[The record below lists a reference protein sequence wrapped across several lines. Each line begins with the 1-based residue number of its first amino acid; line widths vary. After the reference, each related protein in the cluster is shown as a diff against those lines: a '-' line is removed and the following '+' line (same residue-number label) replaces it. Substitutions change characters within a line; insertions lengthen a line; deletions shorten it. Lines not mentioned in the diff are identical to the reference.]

1 MKNNNSNSEL
11 SKKIV
16 QDSMDKI
23 SKRAKSI
30 LVCYVNCLYE
40 NRLAR
45 IIAILGFDSAEAN
58 EALKDKDSLSRKN
71 ILELAKVIPMSDK
84 YAIKEV
90 DDVLAGFDYEF
101 KKEYNNIKNN
111 LLNSEHDE
119 AKKIIEEF
127 RNELPVMQDKLNDCL
142 FNFNDLQN
150 LNDRAV
156 QILLKELDQQ
166 QLAKALKGASTEVQD
181 RIFRNM
187 SKTTANMLKEDLQF
201 IGPLSLSE
209 VDEAKSFILKTL
221 FDLEKKGKLK
231 INSLQPSELIK

>member
-30 LVCYVNCLYE
+30 LVCYVKCLYE
-40 NRLAR
+40 SRLAR
-45 IIAILGFDSAEAN
+45 IIAILGCDSPEAN
-58 EALKDKDSLSRKN
+58 EALENKDSLSRKN
-71 ILELAKVIPMSDK
+71 ILDRAKVIPMFDK

-90 DDVLAGFDYEF
+90 DDILASFDYDF
-101 KKEYNNIKNN
+101 KNEYNNIKNN
-111 LLNSEHDE
+111 LLNLEHDE

-150 LNDRAV
+150 LNDRAI

-221 FDLEKKGKLK
+221 FDLEKNGKLK

>member
-1 MKNNNSNSEL
+1 MKNNNFNSEV
-11 SKKIV
+11 SKKLI

-30 LVCYVNCLYE
+30 LVCYVKCLYE

-45 IIAILGFDSAEAN
+45 IIAILGCDSPEAN
-58 EALKDKDSLSRKN
+58 EALENKDSLSRKN
-71 ILELAKVIPMSDK
+71 ILDLAKVIPMSDK

-90 DDVLAGFDYEF
+90 DDILAGFDYDF
-101 KKEYNNIKNN
+101 KNEYNNIKNN
-111 LLNSEHDE
+111 LLNIEHNE
-119 AKKIIEEF
+119 AIKIIEEF

-142 FNFNDLQN
+142 YNFNDLQN

-181 RIFRNM
+181 HIFRNM

-209 VDEAKSFILKTL
+209 VNEAQAFILKTL

-231 INSLQPSELIK
+231 INSLQPSKLIK

>member
-1 MKNNNSNSEL
+1 
-11 SKKIV
+11 
-16 QDSMDKI
+16 MDKI
-23 SKRAKSI
+23 SKRAKSL
-30 LVCYVNCLYE
+30 LVCYVKCLYE

-45 IIAILGFDSAEAN
+45 IIAILGCDSPEAK
-58 EALKDKDSLSRKN
+58 EALENKDSLSRKN
-71 ILELAKVIPMSDK
+71 ILDLAKVISMSDK

-90 DDVLAGFDYEF
+90 DDILAGFDYDF
-101 KKEYNNIKNN
+101 KNEYNNIKNN
-111 LLNSEHDE
+111 LLNIEHDE

-127 RNELPVMQDKLNDCL
+127 RNELSVMQDKLNDCI

-201 IGPLSLSE
+201 IGSLSLSE
-209 VDEAKSFILKTL
+209 VDEAQSFILKTL
-221 FDLEKKGKLK
+221 FELEKKGRLK
-231 INSLQPSELIK
+231 INSLKPSELIK

>member
-1 MKNNNSNSEL
+1 MKNKNLNAEL
-11 SKKIV
+11 SKELIQK
-16 QDSMDKI
+16 SMDII
-23 SKRAKSI
+23 SLRVKRI
-30 LVCYVNCLYE
+30 LVCYVKCLYE

-45 IIAILGFDSAEAN
+45 IIAILGCDSPEAN
-58 EALKDKDSLSRKN
+58 EALENKDSLSRKN
-71 ILELAKVIPMSDK
+71 ILDLAKVIPMSDK

-90 DDVLAGFDYEF
+90 DDILAGFDYDF
-101 KKEYNNIKNN
+101 KNEYNNIKNN
-111 LLNSEHDE
+111 LLNIEHNE
-119 AKKIIEEF
+119 AIKIIEEF

-142 FNFNDLQN
+142 YNFNDLQN

-187 SKTTANMLKEDLQF
+187 SKTAANMLKEDLQF

-209 VDEAKSFILKTL
+209 VHEAQDFILKTL
-221 FDLEKKGKLK
+221 FNLEKKGQLK
-231 INSLQPSELIK
+231 INSLQPSNLIK

>member
-111 LLNSEHDE
+111 LLNLEHDE

-142 FNFNDLQN
+142 FNFND
-150 LNDRAV
+150 
-156 QILLKELDQQ
+156 
-166 QLAKALKGASTEVQD
+166 
-181 RIFRNM
+181 
-187 SKTTANMLKEDLQF
+187 
-201 IGPLSLSE
+201 
-209 VDEAKSFILKTL
+209 
-221 FDLEKKGKLK
+221 
-231 INSLQPSELIK
+231 

>member
-1 MKNNNSNSEL
+1 MNNNNSNSEL

-23 SKRAKSI
+23 SRRVKSI
-30 LVCYVNCLYE
+30 LVCYVKSLYE

-45 IIAILGFDSAEAN
+45 IIAILGCDSPEAN
-58 EALKDKDSLSRKN
+58 EALENKDSLSRKN
-71 ILELAKVIPMSDK
+71 ILDLAKVIPMFDK

-90 DDVLAGFDYEF
+90 DDILAGFDYDF
-101 KKEYNNIKNN
+101 KNEYNNIKNN
-111 LLNSEHDE
+111 LLNIEHNE

-187 SKTTANMLKEDLQF
+187 SKTTADMLKEDLQF

-221 FDLEKKGKLK
+221 FDLEKNGKLK